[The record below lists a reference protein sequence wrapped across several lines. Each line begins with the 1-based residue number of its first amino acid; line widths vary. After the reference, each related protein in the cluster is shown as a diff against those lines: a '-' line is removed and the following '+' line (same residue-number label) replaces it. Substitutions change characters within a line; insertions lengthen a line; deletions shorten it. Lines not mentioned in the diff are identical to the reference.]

1 MAQSLLAMSLRRLA
15 QTPAGARAFSHAE
28 RVGKREIV
36 GYGVNGLPVYVDRVD
51 YPMPAIRFKEDTKE
65 ILVKHHKIISKEV
78 PSTNMSNLIT
88 FRLCARRRRAIGT
101 NCRCTRRRRF
111 TVPPSVRPS
120 LRSRR
125 RLASGSRACPACW
138 SPRRWPF

>member
-65 ILVKHHKIISKEV
+65 ILVKT
-78 PSTNMSNLIT
+78 P
-88 FRLCARRRRAIGT
+88 
-101 NCRCTRRRRF
+101 
-111 TVPPSVRPS
+111 
-120 LRSRR
+120 
-125 RLASGSRACPACW
+125 
-138 SPRRWPF
+138 